1 MLDSMTVYF
10 HDKVVFVFKDGS
22 KLVIVLVKS
31 FYTDKIPI
39 PLK

>member
-1 MLDSMTVYF
+1 MI
-10 HDKVVFVFKDGS
+10 S
-22 KLVIVLVKS
+22 KEALQALRERFPKGTRIELVIVLVKS